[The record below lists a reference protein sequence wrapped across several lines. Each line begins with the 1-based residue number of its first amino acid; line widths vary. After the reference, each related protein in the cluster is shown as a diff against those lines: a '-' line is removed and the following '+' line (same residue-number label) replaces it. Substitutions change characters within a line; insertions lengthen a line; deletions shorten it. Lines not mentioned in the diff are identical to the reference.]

1 MSAPSLML
9 ECAPHLEMQM
19 RRARRPGRKGRG
31 QILDASL
38 SGSVSPADSLR
49 ESLILA
55 HQAEIILPMMTIIL
69 AIVLLLWLIGVLTA
83 YTLGG
88 LIHLLLLL
96 ALIVLLID
104 ILDRRKVL

>member
-1 MSAPSLML
+1 
-9 ECAPHLEMQM
+9 M
-19 RRARRPGRKGRG
+19 RRACRPGRK
-31 QILDASL
+31 ILDASL
-38 SGSVSPADSLR
+38 VAQFRQRTHCGNRSFVSTK
-49 ESLILA
+49 
-55 HQAEIILPMMTIIL
+55 IIFPMMTIIL
-69 AIVLLLWLIGVLTA
+69 VIVLLLWLIGVITA